1 MIRSRNV
8 VNFIALEIL
17 LIQEEEVLI
26 LKHEMR

>member
-17 LIQEEEVLI
+17 LIQEEELLI